1 MTYLTA
7 TGWLASFYDELTE
20 RRGNVYVVKAS
31 AIRPVERE
39 DGNFDIAVVVGRE
52 LTSKGAEAYASGL
65 RRELEKL
72 LPELKAAY
80 DSAHDG

>member
-1 MTYLTA
+1 MTNLTA
-7 TGWLASFYDELTE
+7 SGWLASFYDELTE

-72 LPELKAAY
+72 LPEFKAAY
-80 DSAHDG
+80 ESAQG

>member
-20 RRGNVYVVKAS
+20 RRGNVYLVKAS

-39 DGNFDIAVVVGRE
+39 DGTVDIALIVVAMS
-52 LTSKGAEAYASGL
+52 T
-65 RRELEKL
+65 
-72 LPELKAAY
+72 
-80 DSAHDG
+80 

>member
-1 MTYLTA
+1 MTNLTA
-7 TGWLASFYDELTE
+7 SGWLASFYDELTE
-20 RRGNVYVVKAS
+20 RRGTIYVVKAS

-39 DGNFDIAVVVGRE
+39 DGNFDIALIVGRE

-72 LPELKAAY
+72 LPEFKAAY
-80 DSAHDG
+80 ESAQG

>member
-39 DGNFDIAVVVGRE
+39 DGNFDIAVVVGRD

-80 DSAHDG
+80 DSAQG

>member
-31 AIRPVERE
+31 AVRPVERE

-80 DSAHDG
+80 ESAQG

>member
-1 MTYLTA
+1 MTNLTA
-7 TGWLASFYDELTE
+7 SGWLASFYDELTE
-20 RRGNVYVVKAS
+20 RRGTIYVVKAS

-39 DGNFDIAVVVGRE
+39 DGNFEIALIVGRE
-52 LTSKGAEAYASGL
+52 LTSNGAEAYASGL

-80 DSAHDG
+80 DHN

>member
-39 DGNFDIAVVVGRE
+39 DGNFDIALIVGRE

-72 LPELKAAY
+72 LPELNAAY
-80 DSAHDG
+80 DSAQG

>member
-39 DGNFDIAVVVGRE
+39 DGNFDIALIVGRE
-52 LTSKGAEAYASGL
+52 LTSKGAKAYASGL

-80 DSAHDG
+80 DSAQG

>member
-80 DSAHDG
+80 ESAQG

>member
-1 MTYLTA
+1 M
-7 TGWLASFYDELTE
+7 
-20 RRGNVYVVKAS
+20 VKAS
-31 AIRPVERE
+31 AIRPVERV

-52 LTSKGAEAYASGL
+52 LTSKGAEAYESGL

-80 DSAHDG
+80 ESAQG

>member
-80 DSAHDG
+80 DHN

>member
-72 LPELKAAY
+72 LPEFKAAY
-80 DSAHDG
+80 ESAQG